1 MESVSTE
8 KTYISE
14 LKHQE
19 GLAED
24 RSKFRVQASYLHTLR
39 QFGKVKYNLPSFAVA
54 LGQEWTVHHPGHQIT
69 C

>member
-8 KTYISE
+8 ETYISE
-14 LKHQE
+14 SKHQE

-39 QFGKVKYNLPSFAVA
+39 QFAGKVRYNLPSLAVF
-54 LGQEWTVHHPGHQIT
+54 LGQE
-69 C
+69 